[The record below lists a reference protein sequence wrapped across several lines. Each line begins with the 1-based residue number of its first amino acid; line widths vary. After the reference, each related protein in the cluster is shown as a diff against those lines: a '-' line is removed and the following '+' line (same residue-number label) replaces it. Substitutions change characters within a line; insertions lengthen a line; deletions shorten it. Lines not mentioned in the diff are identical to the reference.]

1 MEIYQDNPDEPN
13 FANVVEIVGKEY
25 FFCEGYGPYYSEQRA
40 SMSDPHAYADLM
52 HFL

>member
-25 FFCEGYGPYYSEQRA
+25 FFAKVMDHIIRSNAQV
-40 SMSDPHAYADLM
+40 
-52 HFL
+52 